1 MELGENENDMGAVD
15 YKPQKMLI
23 DDRLSKY
30 TEVDFPT
37 DAFPNTIKDL
47 SKHLEET
54 IHAPYEMLSFCSL
67 GIIAGIAGYYYK
79 LVGAVDRQTQTA
91 NLYLLGSGGSSQGK
105 SIALK
110 PLSAFLEDEQ
120 GRWIKQYRE
129 ERKTNPDAI
138 SPMFIFS
145 NSTSEA
151 LAKRMGEVDAPLF
164 SLDAEAGE
172 ILDIITGKYNK
183 NNITDADFYN
193 RAWSIES
200 YSGGRVHSG
209 DFYIQKPCLSSLW
222 LTQPYK
228 IRQTIVSKESLKD
241 SGFVGRLIMFGVDV
255 QMQEDKGNVPKENP
269 QILEKWNYTI
279 GRLLET
285 RRNKSFIEICADDEA
300 KEVFRLFHNEIVR
313 ALGGDLRGFEA
324 LLGKSREK
332 ACRVALNFAICDG
345 VKRVNEQTAKNACD
359 IIRYSNAKILELYSS
374 GYAERVEKIKAT
386 TEDFFKERGV
396 DVLTVSELK
405 RNKRI
410 ELDELNLISSHY
422 PDLFSV
428 EKVEK
433 GKGYIIMYKGEFN

>member
-1 MELGENENDMGAVD
+1 MELGENENYMGAVD

-23 DDRLSKY
+23 DDRLNKY
-30 TEVDFPT
+30 TEIEFPAE
-37 DAFPNTIKDL
+37 AFPDAIRKV
-47 SKHLEET
+47 SEHLNKT
-54 IHAPYEMLSFCSL
+54 RQAPYEMLSFCSL
-67 GIIAGIAGYYYK
+67 GIISGVAGYYYR
-79 LVGAVDRQTQTA
+79 LLGAVDNQTQTA

-105 SIALK
+105 SIALR
-110 PLSAFLEDEQ
+110 PLSEFLEEEH
-120 GRWIKQYRE
+120 GKWIKRYKE
-129 ERKTNPDAI
+129 ELKTNPDAV
-138 SPMFIFS
+138 SPKFIFS
-145 NSTSEA
+145 NVTTEA
-151 LAKRMGEVDAPLF
+151 LAKKMEEVDAPLF
-164 SLDAEAGE
+164 SIDAEAGDILE
-172 ILDIITGKYNK
+172 IIAGKYNK
-183 NNITDADFYN
+183 NNTTDADFYN
-193 RAWSIES
+193 KSWSIEPH
-200 YSGGRVHSG
+200 SGARVHSG
-209 DFYIQKPCLSSLW
+209 DFYIQNPCLSALW

-255 QMQEDKGNVPKENP
+255 QMQEDTGNVPKENP
-269 QILEKWNYTI
+269 QILEKWNCTI
-279 GRLLET
+279 GRLLEA
-285 RRNKSFIEICADDEA
+285 RRRKQFAEIHANTEA
-300 KEVFRLFHNEIVR
+300 KEVFKDFHNEIVR
-313 ALGGDLRGFEA
+313 ALKGDLGGFEA

-396 DVLTVSELK
+396 DALTVSELK

-410 ELDELNLISSHY
+410 ELDELKLISSHY

-428 EKVEK
+428 KKVEK